1 MELLRKERPL
11 AQEARPPFVQQTD
24 VPGGPKAIETERPDT
39 RSILKK
45 LKGVQRDSAKKYR
58 QKSGE

>member
-1 MELLRKERPL
+1 MELMRKERPL
-11 AQEARPPFVQQTD
+11 EQDQRPPFIQQTD